1 MAVTNGTQLRFGH
14 FENGE
19 LADQSITYDKTARS
33 TKRARETAE
42 SKFGPADSG
51 VAARGTVCKEIFVE
65 MELEMTVEL
74 D

>member
-19 LADQSITYDKTARS
+19 QADQSITYDKTARS

-51 VAARGTVCKEIFVE
+51 EAARGTVNEEIFVK
-65 MELEMTVEL
+65 MEHEVAVEL